1 MMSILEDFETWKEF
15 LANRLDEA
23 EQQGM
28 SDKTISNVAHE
39 VGDYLSKNV
48 DVQNSEVSV
57 IKELWNVS
65 SEEEQQVLANA
76 MIKLVKNS

>member
-28 SDKTISNVAHE
+28 SQGTISNVAQE

-48 DVQNSEVSV
+48 DVQNSEVAV
-57 IKELWNVS
+57 IKELWNVA
-65 SEEEQQVLANA
+65 SEEEQQILANT
-76 MIKLVKNS
+76 MIKLVKNA